1 MGRLHISTSM
11 SHDTDPRADTLP
23 CPACETEI
31 AVADSFCRSC
41 GANVAGIDETGR
53 LTSCPECGT
62 DDDRFYVVDQ
72 GEDPTSVNR
81 EELEEGDRVPVSPGD
96 RIDLSGVANI
106 GIREA

>member
-1 MGRLHISTSM
+1 MTGHLHISIPM
-11 SHDTDPRADTLP
+11 SHDTDPRANTLP

-31 AVADSFCRSC
+31 A
-41 GANVAGIDETGR
+41 VAGIDETGR

-62 DDDRFYVVDQ
+62 DDDRFCVVDQ
-72 GEDPTSVNR
+72 GEDPTSANG

>member
-1 MGRLHISTSM
+1 M

-23 CPACETEI
+23 CPARETEI
-31 AVADSFCRSC
+31 AVA
-41 GANVAGIDETGR
+41 GIDGTGR

-62 DDDRFYVVDQ
+62 DDDQFYVVDQ
-72 GEDPTSVNR
+72 GRDPTSVNG

-96 RIDLSGVANI
+96 RIDLSGVAKI